1 MNATVVVRG
10 DGVAAACCVRS
21 LSAHDLPVSVVRAGR
36 PKLSAVL
43 LGEATQSLLTDL
55 FMDKKLFA
63 GLPQIRKRVVAWGPG
78 SQPIVLPHSS
88 IVVSEHDLLERLW
101 ARVQKPIEENQD
113 TENQHT
119 ENHDTDNRNTAAWE
133 IISSRMED
141 PGRDERRFGS
151 RSAFVSNV
159 QLKTAADRE
168 SCWAESLD
176 AGWLFLFPVHGASA
190 CLISVGGPA
199 PSLIAKSRLI
209 AAQVEPPI
217 TSAAEFPAY
226 PRILSQLCGSRWL
239 ACGTAAVAFDPL
251 CGEGVANAVR
261 EAILASAVIRAAA
274 QGSDVESLLAHYD
287 SRLMSG
293 FLRHLQM
300 CHHYYSTGGT
310 GHFWSSEL
318 QLLQLGIEWLSER
331 LHPQPSPSPRYRL
344 LGFELVAI

>member
-21 LSAHDLPVSVVRAGR
+21 LSAHHLPVSIVRAGR

-55 FMDKKLFA
+55 FMDKQLFQ
-63 GLPQIRKRVVAWGPG
+63 GLPRIRKRVVAWGPG
-78 SQPIVLPHSS
+78 SQPTVLPHSALV
-88 IVVSEHDLLERLW
+88 ISEHDLLDRLW
-101 ARVQKPIEENQD
+101 TRVQEPSAETLD
-113 TENQHT
+113 
-119 ENHDTDNRNTAAWE
+119 TAAWE
-133 IISSRMED
+133 IISSRMEGTA
-141 PGRDERRFGS
+141 PDEKRFGS

-159 QLKTAADRE
+159 QLKNDADRE

-176 AGWLFLFPVHGASA
+176 AGWLFLFPLHGASA

-199 PSLIAKSRLI
+199 PSLIAQSRLI
-209 AAQVEPPI
+209 AAQVEAPI
-217 TSAAEFPAY
+217 TSTAEFPAY
-226 PRILSQLCGSRWL
+226 PRILSELCGSGWL

-261 EAILASAVIRAAA
+261 EAILASAVIRAAV
-274 QGSDVESLLAHYD
+274 QGSDVESLLAHYN

-300 CHHYYSTGGT
+300 CRHFYSTGGT
-310 GHFWSSEL
+310 GPFWSSEL
-318 QLLQLGIEWLSER
+318 QLLQRGIEWLSER
-331 LHPQPSPSPRYRL
+331 LHPQPSPRYRL
-344 LGFELVAI
+344 VGFELVAI